1 MEKYKLHKEV
11 KILLFLLSFFLVLVF
26 ASPIFMSFGLRYI
39 PYSFQ
44 PPLFGSEKLF
54 NEQSLSQEFIS
65 PQDNLTAI
73 GVSIRNFNLQSKGD
87 VILEVY
93 SRGGLIRRSVVSGS
107 SIKDGDIVIFTFDKI
122 PNSRSVSYVFKL
134 STLEVGKEKAYE
146 VYTTNEPQDF
156 AGSLYINDMP
166 VEKPISFLLYFAPE
180 SRFSLIYDIYKSWFN
195 RFYSDYNFF
204 YFFIATFSLL
214 AILIIY
220 FAKKEGGR

>member
-26 ASPIFMSFGLRYI
+26 VSPIFMSLGLRYI

-166 VEKPISFLLYFAPE
+166 VEKPISFLLYFAPKSRLSLVIDIYNSWF
-180 SRFSLIYDIYKSWFN
+180 SRFYQDSS
-195 RFYSDYNFF
+195 FF
-204 YFFIATFSLL
+204 YFFVATLFLL
-214 AILIIY
+214 TSLIIY
-220 FAKKEGGR
+220 FLRRER